1 MAPAAPFDLERWLS
15 AHPTLPG
22 LVLAVACLA
31 GLLALLA
38 PRVASW
44 RRGRGRPVLSPLE
57 AEEILLGTGLLVVDL
72 RAEEAFRAGH
82 IRGALH
88 VPFPTLADRFQRP
101 DPLVR
106 RAMLLVHES
115 DATAHRAFDLLVA
128 RGFRWVYVLRGGMKA
143 WRQARRPTTQS
154 G

>member
-1 MAPAAPFDLERWLS
+1 MAPTAPFDLERWLT
-15 AHPTLPG
+15 AHPMLPG
-22 LVLAVACLA
+22 IGLAALCLA
-31 GLLALLA
+31 SLLVALA

-44 RRGRGRPVLSPLE
+44 RRGRGRPVLTPLE

-72 RAEEAFRAGH
+72 RSEAAYRAGH

-88 VPFPTLADRFQRP
+88 VPFGALGGRFQRP

-106 RAMLLVHES
+106 RAMLLVDES
-115 DATAHRAFDLLVA
+115 DDLSHRAFGLLEA
-128 RGFRWVYVLRGGMKA
+128 RGYRWVYVLRGGMKA
-143 WRQARRPTTQS
+143 WRRAQRPTTLP